1 MNSPDYKFL
10 RTMGQTTIDPIR
22 FMSFAPQ
29 SGTIRFAEY
38 QDPNNWYVKD
48 NSMARNNTETN
59 FRIETA
65 DNGFILT
72 YGGYNSGSGNRYVF
86 NTVKELNEFIT
97 EFNTK
102 EFKQ

>member
-1 MNSPDYKFL
+1 
-10 RTMGQTTIDPIR
+10 
-22 FMSFAPQ
+22 
-29 SGTIRFAEY
+29 
-38 QDPNNWYVKD
+38 
-48 NSMARNNTETN
+48 MARPASEIN

-72 YGGYNSGSGNRYVF
+72 HGGYNSSSGNRYVF

>member
-1 MNSPDYKFL
+1 MYFSGVG
-10 RTMGQTTIDPIR
+10 RTLWY
-22 FMSFAPQ
+22 S
-29 SGTIRFAEY
+29 EY
-38 QDPNNWYVKD
+38 QDPNKWYVKD
-48 NSMARNNTETN
+48 NNMARNNMETN

-72 YGGYNSGSGNRYVF
+72 YGGYMSGSGNRYVF

-102 EFKQ
+102 EFK